1 MHTSSNSPVRP
12 QYGSGQNGHHSYNV
26 TSPSN
31 SDGNHYQSP
40 SISPGNWN
48 VSSPSS
54 TYAMVSPQSNASF
67 QGSPSSA
74 TSADIRSSPPST
86 PPSSFQPPVLP
97 TELGNQSR
105 NGNSERNNK
114 KAMETSNRR
123 FFEKSAMDQERENIA
138 NRRVQSMMIEAS
150 RSRNR
155 ENNISRTNSRQSFGK
170 IDAKSY
176 LVADGKEAFATSS
189 RKKKQPMIMEDLEG
203 SVNDFKCGFDRDREK
218 AAKKL
223 ALRIITTLDNA
234 A

>member
-1 MHTSSNSPVRP
+1 
-12 QYGSGQNGHHSYNV
+12 
-26 TSPSN
+26 
-31 SDGNHYQSP
+31 
-40 SISPGNWN
+40 
-48 VSSPSS
+48 
-54 TYAMVSPQSNASF
+54 
-67 QGSPSSA
+67 
-74 TSADIRSSPPST
+74 
-86 PPSSFQPPVLP
+86 
-97 TELGNQSR
+97 
-105 NGNSERNNK
+105 
-114 KAMETSNRR
+114 METSNRR